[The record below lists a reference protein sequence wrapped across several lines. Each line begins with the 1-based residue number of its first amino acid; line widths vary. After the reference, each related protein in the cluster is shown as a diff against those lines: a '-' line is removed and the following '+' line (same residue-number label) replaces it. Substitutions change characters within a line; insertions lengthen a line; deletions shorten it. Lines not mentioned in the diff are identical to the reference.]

1 MASQKTSFFLA
12 VALAFHYLCFTNI
25 GGGSA
30 MASQKTSFFSCRCT
44 RLSLYLFH
52 EYRMRLGSGKSKN
65 FVFFLPLHSPFT
77 IFADNNK

>member
-1 MASQKTSFFLA
+1 
-12 VALAFHYLCFTNI
+12 
-25 GGGSA
+25 

-44 RLSLYLFH
+44 RLSLYLFHEYRRRLGNGKSKNFVFSCRSTHLSLYLFH